1 MMSALY
7 TQEVKNQL
15 KDQFSYSTVMQV
27 PKVTCVSINMGVGND
42 KKQIEFAK
50 EELEKLSGQQAVVT
64 YVRRSEAGFKI
75 REGWPIGTKV
85 TLRGKQMDAF
95 LFKLITIVLPRVRDF
110 RGLNPRSF
118 DGRGNFNFGIK
129 EQIVF
134 PEITYENVDKLRGM
148 DINIQTTARTNE
160 EGLALLRLMGFPF
173 PKANKGEEK

>member
-1 MMSALY
+1 MSALY
-7 TQEVKNQL
+7 TKAVKDQL
-15 KDQFSYSTVMQV
+15 KDQFQYKSVMQI

-50 EELEKLSGQQAVVT
+50 EELEKLTGQQAVIT

-85 TLRGKQMDAF
+85 TLRGKQMHDF
-95 LFKLITIVLPRVRDF
+95 LFKLISIVLPRVRDF

-134 PEITYENVDKLRGM
+134 PEIKYENVDKLRGM
-148 DINIQTTARTNE
+148 DINIQTSANTNE
-160 EGLALLRLMGFPF
+160 EALALLKLMGFPF
-173 PKANKGEEK
+173 PKDKKGEDK